1 MSFIEQLQDVNI
13 ADKEIIHL
21 KNRLVATYQSYLR
34 TQEQDNLE
42 AIIKLSYMI
51 GKKVAQKELMRNGWI
66 CSKKAKEL
74 ENKLNEVI
82 KENAKLKRKVKKL

>member
-21 KNRLVATYQSYLR
+21 KNKLVVTYQSYLR
-34 TQEQDNLE
+34 KQEQDNLD

-51 GKKVAQKELMRNGWI
+51 GKR
-66 CSKKAKEL
+66 
-74 ENKLNEVI
+74 
-82 KENAKLKRKVKKL
+82 KRVLIYG